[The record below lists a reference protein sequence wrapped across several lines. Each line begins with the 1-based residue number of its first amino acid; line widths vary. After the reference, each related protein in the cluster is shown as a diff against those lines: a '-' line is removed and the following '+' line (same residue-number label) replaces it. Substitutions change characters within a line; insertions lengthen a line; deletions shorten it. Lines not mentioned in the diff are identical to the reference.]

1 MFVGKSFWGKWND
14 LLTNFI
20 IILTREFA
28 MRPWRSL
35 VCENRSQPRKRFQF
49 SCVKSAKI
57 VTKFINSD
65 IILTSFLH
73 RVVFSHDPNNF
84 AANNSLNSPIFFT
97 FFLL

>member
-35 VCENRSQPRKRFQF
+35 ICENRSQTEKTFSIFLCEIGKNRNEIYKRRYYIDSVF
-49 SCVKSAKI
+49 
-57 VTKFINSD
+57 
-65 IILTSFLH
+65 
-73 RVVFSHDPNNF
+73 VFSDDPNNF